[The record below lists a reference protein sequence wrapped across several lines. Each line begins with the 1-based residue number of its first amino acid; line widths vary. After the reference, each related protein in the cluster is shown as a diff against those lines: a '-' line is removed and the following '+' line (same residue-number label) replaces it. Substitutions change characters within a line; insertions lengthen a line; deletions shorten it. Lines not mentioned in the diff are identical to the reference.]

1 MPFCAGVD
9 APSAGFEP
17 PPARP
22 APQKS
27 ALAFFAVL
35 LALFLP
41 GLLAQALHVF
51 VGLLW
56 SELFV
61 FLLPALVLTTGSNLR
76 PVPYLRLGR
85 VRPASVVLGALCGA
99 AGTIFAVGVMAAAQR
114 VMPRS
119 WIETFDVAKLFDRSL
134 AERVVLAIVATL
146 VAPLCEE
153 VAFRGYLQTTI
164 LARRT
169 PAVAVAGSTFLF
181 ALIHLDPV
189 RFPALLVLGALFGW
203 LAWRSGS
210 LWPAIAAHA
219 ANNGIVSLFALAA
232 PRGAQQ
238 VENPPLVAILGALA
252 LGAAALAP
260 LLGAFRAVAG
270 EPAAPQAAIA
280 LRDPSDPSTRFRLR
294 RVPAWLHVAML
305 VGVQLLLALLL
316 AVRLGALPGP
326 GR

>member
-1 MPFCAGVD
+1 MPSCAGVD
-9 APSAGFEP
+9 VQPAGFEP
-17 PPARP
+17 PPAPP

-27 ALAFFAVL
+27 ALAFFGVV

-41 GLLAQALHVF
+41 GVLAQTLHVF
-51 VGLLW
+51 VGLVW

-76 PVPYLRLGR
+76 AVPYLRLGR
-85 VRPASVVLGALCGA
+85 VRPATVVLGALCGA
-99 AGTIFAVGVMAAAQR
+99 AGTLLAMAVMAAAQR

-119 WIETFDVAKLFDRSL
+119 WIETFDLAKLFDRSL
-134 AERVVLAIVATL
+134 GERAVLALVATL
-146 VAPLCEE
+146 LAPLCEE
-153 VAFRGYLQTTI
+153 IAFRGYLQTTI
-164 LARRT
+164 LVRRT
-169 PAVAVAGSTFLF
+169 PAVAIAGSTVLF
-181 ALIHLDPV
+181 AIIHLDPV
-189 RFPALLVLGALFGW
+189 RLPALLVLGSLFGW

-219 ANNGIVSLFALAA
+219 VNNGIVSLFALAA

-238 VENPPLVAILGALA
+238 VENPPLLAIVGTLA
-252 LGAAALAP
+252 IGAAALAP
-260 LLGAFRAVAG
+260 LLGAFRAVARG
-270 EPAAPQAAIA
+270 PVPPQAAIA

-305 VGVQLLLALLL
+305 VGAQLLLALLV
-316 AVRLGALPGP
+316 AVRFGALPGA